1 MVVMGGSVHGQVG
14 WAVVEL
20 RSGVGGGM
28 WWQWIGGDMWWAGI
42 EVAQPCW
49 VGSGVEAGNRRR
61 HIVGHDTMWGAKL
74 DMWGPVGCT
83 VVELRHGLW

>member
-1 MVVMGGSVHGQVG
+1 MAVCGQVG

-28 WWQWIGGDMWWAGI
+28 WWQWIGGDVWWAGI

-49 VGSGVEAGNRRR
+49 VGSG
-61 HIVGHDTMWGAKL
+61 W
-74 DMWGPVGCT
+74 C
-83 VVELRHGLW
+83 